1 MSETLPEDSHAE
13 SMKFAAALETEEL
26 AMLYTSIEKK
36 DAASMA
42 RKDLLE
48 WFKTQELT
56 GDLRHQVGEIQQFTE
71 GLKQTEP
78 SKEDQGD
85 KPQQGADVIVS
96 WSAGEWVPVMSQ
108 GPDKTE
114 EANRLKWAQALYDE
128 QSATRE
134 RLLKF
139 EGIHL

>member
-1 MSETLPEDSHAE
+1 MSEVHPEDSHAE
-13 SMKFAAALETEEL
+13 TMKFAATLETEEL

-71 GLKQTEP
+71 GLRQTEP
-78 SKEDQGD
+78 NKEDQGD
-85 KPQQGADVIVS
+85 
-96 WSAGEWVPVMSQ
+96 
-108 GPDKTE
+108 
-114 EANRLKWAQALYDE
+114 
-128 QSATRE
+128 
-134 RLLKF
+134 
-139 EGIHL
+139 